1 MEKILDPWNPSINF
15 ELIQGEN
22 KILGPLNIKMTRIV
36 LDFIFE
42 NNKLYTKNNEGEFK
56 HLYIIIDNI
65 GKIENISKSSNYR
78 GSEFVLFGLQILLRL
93 NINKCFLID
102 EDFFVCDRK
111 MNFFSNQNILSK
123 KENIQFKLINL
134 FRYGKTFYSPFGFRP
149 FYKYKLNIKNYENNI
164 LFQKSIVKNMDKDVN
179 NEITDLL
186 DNLLKIS
193 WNDINEYINLL
204 YKNLYSYEGN
214 YKIRDF
220 TKFKLYWNNL
230 YKSWNYFYE
239 KYFEKAPSPFKAFS
253 FFNYD
258 ECGLFINWLEL
269 YSFTY
274 LDYNTNI
281 FSEYNGTIA
290 GVNDF
295 KKLKKLIENVH
306 WINTKIKQQPLS
318 SIYNKN
324 I

>member
-1 MEKILDPWNPSINF
+1 MEQVLDPWNPSVKF
-15 ELIQGEN
+15 DLIQGEN

-42 NNKLYTKNNEGEFK
+42 NNKLYTKHNEGEFK
-56 HLYIIIDNI
+56 HLYLIIDNI

-78 GSEFVLFGLQILLRL
+78 GSEFVLLGLQILLRL

-102 EDFFVCDRK
+102 EAFFVCDRK
-111 MNFFSNQNILSK
+111 MNFFSNQNVLSK

-134 FRYGKTFYSPFGFRP
+134 FRYGTTFYSPFGFRP
-149 FYKYKLNIKNYENNI
+149 FYKYKLNVKNYENNRI
-164 LFQKSIVKNMDKDVN
+164 FVKNIKNMDKDVN

-186 DNLLKIS
+186 DNLFKIS
-193 WNDINEYINLL
+193 WKDINEYINLL
-204 YKNLYSYEGN
+204 YKNLNRYEGN

-306 WINTKIKQQPLS
+306 WINTKIKQQPLL

>member
-1 MEKILDPWNPSINF
+1 MEQILDPWNPSVKF

-42 NNKLYTKNNEGEFK
+42 NNKLYTKHNEGEFK
-56 HLYIIIDNI
+56 HLYLIIDNI
-65 GKIENISKSSNYR
+65 GKIENISKSNNYR
-78 GSEFVLFGLQILLRL
+78 GSEFVLLGLQILLRL

-102 EDFFVCDRK
+102 EAFFVCDRK
-111 MNFFSNQNILSK
+111 MNFFSNQNVLSK

-134 FRYGKTFYSPFGFRP
+134 FRYGTTFYSPFGFRP
-149 FYKYKLNIKNYENNI
+149 FYKYKLNVKNI

-186 DNLLKIS
+186 DNLFKVS

-306 WINTKIKQQPLS
+306 WINTKIKEQPLL

>member
-15 ELIQGEN
+15 DLIQGEN

-42 NNKLYTKNNEGEFK
+42 NNKLYTKHNEGEFK
-56 HLYIIIDNI
+56 HLYLIIDNI
-65 GKIENISKSSNYR
+65 GKIENISKSNNYR
-78 GSEFVLFGLQILLRL
+78 GSEFVLLGLQILLRL

-102 EDFFVCDRK
+102 EAFFVCDRK
-111 MNFFSNQNILSK
+111 MNFFSNQNVLSK

-134 FRYGKTFYSPFGFRP
+134 FRYGTTFYSPFGFRP
-149 FYKYKLNIKNYENNI
+149 FYKYKLNVKNI

-186 DNLLKIS
+186 DNLFKVS

-306 WINTKIKQQPLS
+306 WINTKIKEQLLL